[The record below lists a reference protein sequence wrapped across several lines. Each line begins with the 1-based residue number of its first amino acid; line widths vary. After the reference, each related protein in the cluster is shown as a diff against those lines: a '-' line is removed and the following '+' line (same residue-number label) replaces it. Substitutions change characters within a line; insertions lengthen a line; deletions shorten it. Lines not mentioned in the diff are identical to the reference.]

1 MISGTPKA
9 TAERE
14 HVPRRSGR
22 NRDKEAPEPAAKDEE
37 QGSKDGT
44 SKDGT
49 SLGSHYT
56 RQRAAST
63 YRHLIDDEATAGSG
77 RSAGTFT
84 AQGFFRRELGSGSS
98 QVVSR
103 VSPASARGGASV
115 AGEESAADAGAGAAL
130 GARATWG
137 TSLTSLSSLEAVTE
151 AHAAREATVYE
162 HWLAK
167 TLGHRVRAALVE
179 HERLPAVSVSAHAP
193 HGAREPRERWPH
205 SHLKLD
211 ISIPADVRERCT
223 AELREAIRGRP
234 TSPPPGGAAAAPPAK
249 PARVGV
255 KPTSPQI
262 AGVKLSSWADVPAD
276 SELTLGQRSPVH
288 WNSVMR
294 KLHERPWRSINTLP
308 GGFPGS
314 KEAMMSRR

>member
-1 MISGTPKA
+1 MTISGTPKVA
-9 TAERE
+9 AERE
-14 HVPRRSGR
+14 HVARRSGR
-22 NRDKEAPEPAAKDEE
+22 SRGRDEEAAEAAAKDDE
-37 QGSKDGT
+37 QAL

-49 SLGSHYT
+49 SLGSRAT
-56 RQRAAST
+56 RQRAASA
-63 YRHLIDDEATAGSG
+63 YRHLIDDEATSGSG
-77 RSAGTFT
+77 VSAGTFT
-84 AQGFFRRELGSGSS
+84 ARGYFRRELGSGSS

-103 VSPASARGGASV
+103 LSPGSGRGASA
-115 AGEESAADAGAGAAL
+115 AGEDAPDAGAGAAL
-130 GARATWG
+130 GPRATWG
-137 TSLTSLSSLEAVTE
+137 TSLTSLSSLEATTE

-162 HWLAK
+162 RWLAK
-167 TLGHRVRAALVE
+167 TLGHRVRTALVE
-179 HERLPAVSVSAHAP
+179 RERLPAVCGDAHAP

-211 ISIPADVRERCT
+211 VSIPAEVRERCT

-234 TSPPPGGAAAAPPAK
+234 TSPPPDGAAPAPAK

-255 KPTSPQI
+255 KPSSPQFG
-262 AGVKLSSWADVPAD
+262 AKLSSWADVPAD
-276 SELTLGQRSPVH
+276 SELTLGQRSPPA
-288 WNSVMR
+288 WNHVMR